1 MSATY
6 GQKLHATSAGG
17 HLYTEM
23 KPEHATDCSLRR
35 DQKGRKNQA
44 NPLSGG
50 GCLLTKGVLIRVRLV
65 TEQLRISCFEPPPA
79 DGLYTVPAVG
89 CSMQSASLDHGR
101 IVARYAFR
109 LSKHN
114 ACDHAF

>member
-35 DQKGRKNQA
+35 DQKGGKNQA

-50 GCLLTKGVLIRVRLV
+50 QGHSVFQFNTNEG
-65 TEQLRISCFEPPPA
+65 
-79 DGLYTVPAVG
+79 
-89 CSMQSASLDHGR
+89 
-101 IVARYAFR
+101 
-109 LSKHN
+109 
-114 ACDHAF
+114 